1 MRRFRFRLAPVL
13 RLRGQLERTA
23 RRELAT
29 AMGAVSAV
37 EQKLAA
43 ATQGVRDCADQ
54 AARPDAVGQLAKS
67 LEQGLRRHQ
76 WRLQKQ
82 RQEAQQRLDVVR
94 VDYVQKQKDVK
105 TLQKLRD
112 QQREQWRI
120 GVQRAEQAEL
130 DELAAMARSAAA
142 RAETEAGQRA
152 GHENRPEHEN
162 EVRGWA

>member
-29 AMGAVSAV
+29 AMGVVSAV

-54 AARPDAVGQLAKS
+54 ASRPDAVGQLAKS

-94 VDYVQKQKDVK
+94 ADYTQKARDLKA
-105 TLQKLRD
+105 LQKLRD
-112 QQREQWRI
+112 QQREAWRLET
-120 GVQRAEQAEL
+120 QRAEQAEL
-130 DELAAMARSAAA
+130 DELAAMARSVKAIREQAAE
-142 RAETEAGQRA
+142 RQTQ
-152 GHENRPEHEN
+152 
-162 EVRGWA
+162 EVC